1 MHAPITPVDTDVQLE
16 SAFLVGIQLRDQDPS
31 ESQNLLS
38 ELKELAES
46 LEMKVCGLEL
56 VHLRE
61 PHAQLLLGTG
71 KADEIIRKAKNL
83 HAKIL
88 VFDHELSPAQQR
100 NWEKRSGLVVID
112 REEVI
117 LDIFARRARTREA
130 RLQIGLAQMEYSLPR
145 LTRAW
150 SHLSRQRGAANMRG
164 EGESQ
169 LEVDRRLIRKRIDKF
184 RTELLHVRAVRA
196 TQRKQR
202 LRLPTPTAAIVGYTN
217 AGKSSLLRALTQADV
232 LVENKLFA
240 TLDPTTRRITFPDH
254 STLLVTDTVGF
265 IRKLPHRLVEAFKAT
280 LEEAV
285 MSTFLIHVIDASSS
299 EALQHHETTISVL
312 RDLGADQKNI
322 LTVFNKMD
330 LVPDAS
336 QIAHLRNH
344 FPHALFLSVHTG
356 QGMDELTHRLSEMA
370 RPETIRLSLLLPH
383 SRYDLVSQLHKLGRV
398 YSENFTEHGIEAEAR
413 LPIRYAAAFQQ
424 FAVV

>member
-1 MHAPITPVDTDVQLE
+1 MLAPLDKKNTDSQPQK
-16 SAFLVGIQLRDQDPS
+16 SFLVGIHLPEEDSTDA
-31 ESQNLLS
+31 QNLLA
-38 ELKELAES
+38 ELRELVGTLG
-46 LEMKVCGLEL
+46 LEYAGSEL

-61 PHAQLLLGTG
+61 AHAQLLIGSG
-71 KADEIIRKAKNL
+71 KADEIIRKAKATN
-83 HAKIL
+83 ANVL

-117 LDIFARRARTREA
+117 LDIFASRTRTREA

-150 SHLSRQRGAANMRG
+150 GHLSRQRGAANLRG

-169 LEVDRRLIRKRIDKF
+169 LEVDRRLVRRRIDKF
-184 RTELLHVRAVRA
+184 RSELRHVKDVRA

-217 AGKSSLLRALTQADV
+217 AGKSSLLRALTNAEV
-232 LVENKLFA
+232 HVEDKLFA
-240 TLDPTTRRITFPDH
+240 TLDPTTRRLIFPDN
-254 STLLVTDTVGF
+254 STLLITDTVGF
-265 IRKLPHRLVEAFKAT
+265 VRKLPHRLIEAFKAT

-285 MSTFLIHVIDASSS
+285 MSTFLIHVVDASSS
-299 EALQHHETTISVL
+299 EALAHHATTLEVL
-312 RDLGADQKNI
+312 RELGADQKNI

-336 QIAHLRNH
+336 HVAHLRSQ
-344 FPHALFLSVHTG
+344 FPQALFVSIRTG
-356 QGMDELTHRLSEMA
+356 EGMECLHHRLHEMA
-370 RPETIRLSLLLPH
+370 RPDTVRLSLRLPH
-383 SRYDLVSQLHKLGRV
+383 TRYDLVSQMHKSGRV
-398 YSENFTEHGIEAEAR
+398 YSENYTEHGIEAEASIPAR
-413 LPIRYAAAFQQ
+413 LAGAFQP
-424 FAVV
+424 FAIA